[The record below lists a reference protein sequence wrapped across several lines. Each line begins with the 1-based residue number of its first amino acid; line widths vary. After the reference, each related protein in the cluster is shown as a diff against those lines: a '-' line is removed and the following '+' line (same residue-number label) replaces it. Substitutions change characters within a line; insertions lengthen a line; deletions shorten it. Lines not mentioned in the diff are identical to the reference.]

1 MEVVLIRV
9 GFCLDEH
16 GKVRTEVMCVN
27 VTETLVTLL
36 HNISHEDRYA
46 RTIARKKDLQVN

>member
-1 MEVVLIRV
+1 MKVVWIRV

-16 GKVRTEVMCVN
+16 GRVRTEVTCVD
-27 VTETLVTLL
+27 VTENLVTLL

-46 RTIARKKDLQVN
+46 RTIARKKDLQAN